1 MPTLIKKND
10 CPPKMTRYA
19 LKVTQICHPLLGRE
33 EKCEPRNRL
42 PFASRVSGAS
52 RRFRSLEASRQIY
65 HSGYCQI

>member
-33 EKCEPRNRL
+33 EKCELGIDCRL
-42 PFASRVSGAS
+42 HLGC
-52 RRFRSLEASRQIY
+52 LEHLGDFGR
-65 HSGYCQI
+65 